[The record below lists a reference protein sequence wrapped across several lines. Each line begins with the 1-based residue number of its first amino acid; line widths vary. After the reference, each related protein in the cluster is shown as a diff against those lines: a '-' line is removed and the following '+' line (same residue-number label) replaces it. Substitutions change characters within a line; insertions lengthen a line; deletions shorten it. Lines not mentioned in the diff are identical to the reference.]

1 MRERARRC
9 LLAAALLGLGSA
21 RVAGVV
27 SPQSAIPVR
36 SDPRVELFE
45 IVFRLADSREFKA
58 DVASS
63 PYIERVDAW
72 FQPYQDHAAVRFA
85 RELREQQSISYS
97 AVADLAVHVDAVP
110 TLVGRMPLEP
120 RPERLD
126 ARWSAGA
133 ARAFLADMREFARD
147 SQVEEFFAREQPFY
161 EETAKR
167 LEAAIASAHLR
178 EWVGDFFGAPA
189 TGARFTVIPS
199 ALNGHHNYG
208 CGVRFPDGHLELS
221 PVVGIWKWDDRG
233 LPVFDDEHV
242 FTIAHEFTHNFA
254 NPVIDRHEKDLETSG
269 RALFQGVEAVMRG
282 QSYGSWKIVLY
293 ESLVR
298 ACVLRYLAKHDGEK
312 AALAHAQDD
321 AQRGFRWVG
330 DLANLLESEYEPN
343 RERYPDLEGFAPR
356 IVAFFDGLGK
366 R

>member
-1 MRERARRC
+1 MRERTRCC
-9 LLAAALLGLGSA
+9 LLAAALLGLGSG
-21 RVAGVV
+21 RVAGAV
-27 SPQSAIPVR
+27 PLESAIPVR
-36 SDPRVELFE
+36 CDPRVELFE
-45 IVFRLADSREFKA
+45 IAFRLADSREFKA

-85 RELREQQSISYS
+85 RELRERQSISYS
-97 AVADLAVHVDAVP
+97 AVVDLAVHVDAVP
-110 TLVGRMPLEP
+110 TLVERMPLEP

-126 ARWSAGA
+126 ARWSTGA
-133 ARAFLADMREFARD
+133 AKAFLAEMREFARD
-147 SQVEEFFAREQPFY
+147 TQCEAFFGRQQTFY

-178 EWVGDFFGAPA
+178 EWVVDFFGAPA
-189 TGARFTVIPS
+189 ASARFTVIPS

-221 PVVGIWKWDDRG
+221 PVVGIWNWDDQG
-233 LPVFDDEHV
+233 LPVFDGEHL

-269 RALFQGVEAVMRG
+269 RALFQRVEAVMRG

-298 ACVLRYLAKHDGEK
+298 ACVLRYLAKHDGEQS
-312 AALAHAQDD
+312 ALAHAQEDT
-321 AQRGFRWVG
+321 QRGFRWVG
-330 DLANLLESEYEPN
+330 DLASLLASEYEPN
-343 RERYPDLEGFAPR
+343 RGRYPDLERFAPR
-356 IVAFFDGLGK
+356 IVAFFDELGQH
-366 R
+366 